1 MVFVLEGF
9 WIYKT
14 QKKIMSIAFNKISEP
29 YAKALL
35 EFSIAENCIG
45 EMNKSVSLLTLIV
58 NTPKLKELLN
68 DPFLSRKAK
77 KEGFKNFIVWG
88 MGRYIVN
95 YDPLLCSDFVLHK
108 GSLSFLFMLIDRN
121 RIEVLETIR
130 DKFQELACNHYSLK
144 TVVITSSSPIKAL
157 TLSKFKKRLKRL
169 TAASQ
174 IFFLQKVEPSLL
186 GGFIVEMDSKRLDVS
201 IRGQLLQLS
210 SFLGL

>member
-1 MVFVLEGF
+1 
-9 WIYKT
+9 
-14 QKKIMSIAFNKISEP
+14 MSIAFNKISEP

-68 DPFLSRKAK
+68 DPFLSCAAK
-77 KEGFKNFIVWG
+77 KEGFEDFLLWG
-88 MGRYIVN
+88 IGLERGNKVVIRETRAIT
-95 YDPLLCSDFVLHK
+95 YDPLLGSEFVYKLGLHE
-108 GSLSFLFMLIDRN
+108 GSLRFLFMLIDRN

-144 TVVITSSSPIKAL
+144 TVVITSSVPIKAV

-186 GGFIVEMDSKRLDVS
+186 GGFIVEMDSKRIDVS

>member
-1 MVFVLEGF
+1 
-9 WIYKT
+9 
-14 QKKIMSIAFNKISEP
+14 MSIAFNKISEP

-45 EMNKSVSLLTLIV
+45 EMNKSVFFLTLAV

-77 KEGFKNFIVWG
+77 KEGFKNFMVWG
-88 MGRYIVN
+88 MGRYIVH
-95 YDPLLCSDFVLHK
+95 YDPLLGSESVHNISLHK
-108 GSLSFLFMLIDRN
+108 GSLSFIYMLIDRN

-144 TVVITSSSPIKAL
+144 TVVITSSVPIKAL
-157 TLSKFKKRLKRL
+157 TLAKFKKRLKRL

-174 IFFLQKVEPSLL
+174 IFFLQKVEPSLI
-186 GGFIVEMDSKRLDVS
+186 GGFIVEMDSKRIDVS